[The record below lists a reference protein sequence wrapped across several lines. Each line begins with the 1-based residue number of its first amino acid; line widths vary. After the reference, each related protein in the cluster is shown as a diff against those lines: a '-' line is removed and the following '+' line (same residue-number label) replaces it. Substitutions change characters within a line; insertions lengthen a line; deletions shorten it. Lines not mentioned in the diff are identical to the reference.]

1 MACSLLR
8 PRIMKRVDD
17 LKKQAREFDELFR
30 LIENAQVNQQREL
43 YAQIASKLV
52 AHEIIEER
60 LFYPACRKAFGDDL
74 VLQEAYAQHAVMSF
88 CLAQAERAL
97 GVPNHLAT
105 VRALVESVE
114 QDVIEEER
122 EIFPK
127 LASWYQNNASD
138 DEQRLA
144 MEMGKLYGV
153 VVAGDLHV
161 PLYET
166 LNRSLGAADASMPP
180 PIVATP
186 PPLIARPGNGG
197 KVQKAGLVATPKL

>member
-1 MACSLLR
+1 MARSLLG
-8 PRIMKRVDD
+8 PWLMKSIDY
-17 LKKQAREFDELFR
+17 LKGQHREFDEIFR
-30 LIENAQVNQQREL
+30 RIERAQVDQHREL

-60 LFYPACRKAFGDDL
+60 LFYPACRKAFGDDP

-88 CLAQAERAL
+88 CLAQAEHAL
-97 GVPNHLAT
+97 GLPNYLAT

-114 QDVIEEER
+114 QHVVEEER

-127 LASWYQNNASD
+127 LASWYENNSGYD
-138 DEQRLA
+138 DQKLA

-153 VVAGDLHV
+153 VVAGDFHV

-166 LNRSLGAADASMPP
+166 LNRSLGAAEVSMPP

-186 PPLIARPGNGG
+186 PPLIASPGNGG
-197 KVQKAGLVATPKL
+197 KVPRAGMGATPKS